1 MSSTAK
7 FQKGAYQW
15 QALSEQFANYGVG
28 ISSKKGW
35 SCLSQSKPQGMWHS
49 ILFSVAVMVTFNL

>member
-15 QALSEQFANYGVG
+15 QAHSERFATNGVG
-28 ISSKKGW
+28 ICSKKGL
-35 SCLSQSKPQGMWHS
+35 SCLSLSKPQDMWHS
-49 ILFSVAVMVTFNL
+49 ILFSVAVMVTSNL